1 MRDFEVGDF
10 VEDKGI
16 GELGLVGEVLGEYI
30 RCWWHRGGTK
40 AIIRKDRV
48 RKVSEQYVKNNMFS
62 NEQVKESLIERKR
75 RLGTGEDVSDLIDI
89 R

>member
-1 MRDFEVGDF
+1 MSEFKVGNF
-10 VEDKGI
+10 VEDKDV
-16 GELGLVGEVLGEYI
+16 GELGLVGEVLEDHL
-30 RCWWHRGGTK
+30 RCWRHRGGTR
-40 AIIRKDRV
+40 AVIRKSRV